1 MLRRDF
7 IGFASVASNAAALL
21 PRFQSSLPLESF
33 MRRPSSEYA
42 DINGLHLYY
51 EVHGEG
57 QPIILLHGGVSA
69 SEVFGQVLPELA
81 KTRKVLA
88 VHLQG
93 HGHTKDINRALRF
106 EFMADDIAALLAY
119 LKIPKADVLGYSL
132 GGGVALQ
139 TIIRHPAVV
148 NRLVVISAAMKHDG
162 SFPEVN
168 AAFDQMN
175 AHASQIAPNIKG
187 SPLGQMYPEVNW
199 ESLLRKIAEMESR
212 DFDWSEAIKQ
222 IKSPTML
229 VFADSDSV
237 RPEHIV
243 AFYKALGGGQRD
255 AGLDGSLRSQAR
267 LGIVPG
273 ATHYNI
279 LSSTIVSEMVSGF
292 LA

>member
-1 MLRRDF
+1 
-7 IGFASVASNAAALL
+7 
-21 PRFQSSLPLESF
+21 

-42 DINGLHLYY
+42 DINGLQLYY

>member
-1 MLRRDF
+1 
-7 IGFASVASNAAALL
+7 
-21 PRFQSSLPLESF
+21 

-42 DINGLHLYY
+42 DINGLQLYY

-57 QPIILLHGGVSA
+57 PPIILLHGGVSA
-69 SEVFGQVLPELA
+69 SEVFSQVLPELA

-106 EFMADDIAALLAY
+106 EFMADDVAALLAY

-175 AHASQIAPNIKG
+175 AHASQIAANIKG

-199 ESLLRKIAEMESR
+199 ESLLRKIAEMESQ
-212 DFDWSEAIKQ
+212 DFDWSGAIKQ

-229 VFADSDSV
+229 VFADADSV

-243 AFYKALGGGQRD
+243 AFYKALGGGQHD

-279 LSSTIVSEMVSGF
+279 LSSKIVPELVSGF

>member
-21 PRFQSSLPLESF
+21 PRFQPSLPLESF

-42 DINGLHLYY
+42 DINGLQLYY

-106 EFMADDIAALLAY
+106 R
-119 LKIPKADVLGYSL
+119 VHGRRYSCPARISENIQSRCVGLFL
-132 GGGVALQ
+132 GGGIALQ
-139 TIIRHPAVV
+139 ATIRHPAVV

-212 DFDWSEAIKQ
+212 RLRLVRGHKADQ
-222 IKSPTML
+222 ISNN
-229 VFADSDSV
+229 
-237 RPEHIV
+237 
-243 AFYKALGGGQRD
+243 
-255 AGLDGSLRSQAR
+255 AR
-267 LGIVPG
+267 LCRFRFGPAG
-273 ATHYNI
+273 THRGV
-279 LSSTIVSEMVSGF
+279 L
-292 LA
+292 